1 MRKLVVL
8 TALLVMVTVAAAV
21 FPSNSD
27 AFFLVWTPDGGF
39 GSFMPGFGGGHG
51 YGGYGGYGGW
61 YGGYGCG
68 GGYWPAVSYGYGY

>member
-8 TALLVMVTVAAAV
+8 TALLILVTAVAAA
-21 FPSNSD
+21 FPTNSD

-39 GSFMPGFGGGHG
+39 GSFMPRFGSG
-51 YGGYGGYGGW
+51 YGSSGYGGW

-68 GGYWPAVSYGYGY
+68 WYGPSGSYGYGY